1 LPRMNPVEQLTRQVR
16 RAQRWLGVQR
26 FFGVLGWCLFVTL
39 LVAVA
44 IIAVDKYRP
53 LGLGPWIQYA
63 GAGVGF
69 EPFEPWVVELL
80 KAGTWAVAAL
90 GLGILAAVVL
100 AVVRG
105 RGPIDAAIEI
115 DRRFQLKERVSST
128 LAMSADERRTAL
140 GQALT
145 DDAVRHVGRIDVGE
159 HFGVFPGRQMLLPLI
174 PAALA
179 ILVALLPRPAA
190 VDNPANAAAV
200 KKQVQESSETLL
212 RTLVEQ
218 RKKAQELGLKDAQ
231 NRFHRLEE
239 ATEDLADQTQGD
251 RKQALVKLNDL
262 ARQLERRRQ
271 DLGGAEAIQKQLEQ
285 LKNIARGPE
294 DKLLEAIGRGDFK
307 KAINELE
314 ALKEKLAD
322 GKLTDK
328 ERENLAKQL
337 GAMKDKL
344 QKLVDA
350 HREAQDDL
358 QKNIDQLRQGGQFN
372 EADKLQEQLDKL
384 RSQLPEMDQL
394 EDLADKLGQCGQCLK
409 QGQLQD
415 AGDMLNDLQGD
426 LEGLREQLQ
435 ELEMLDEAMDGL
447 AQSREQM
454 TCPHCGGLGCGA
466 CQGDRPGEGLGAGRG
481 KGDRP
486 EQEEDVSFYDTQAA
500 VKIGPGAGYVV
511 GEADGPNVRGKF
523 QEQIQEQVESA
534 RRQSADPLTGQQI
547 PRKHRQHARE
557 YFNRLREGE

>member
-1 LPRMNPVEQLTRQVR
+1 MDQLNRQVR

-39 LVAVA
+39 LVALA
-44 IIAVDKYRP
+44 IIAVDKFRP

-63 GAGVGF
+63 GAGAGF

-80 KAGTWAVAAL
+80 KAGTWAAAAL
-90 GLGILAAVVL
+90 GLGILAAVVW
-100 AVVRG
+100 AVIRS

-115 DRRFQLKERVSST
+115 DRRFKLKERVSST
-128 LAMSADERRTAL
+128 LAMSDEERRTAL
-140 GQALT
+140 GKALT
-145 DDAVRHVGRIDVGE
+145 EDAVRHVGRIDVGE
-159 HFGVFPGRQMLLPLI
+159 HFGIFPGRQMLLPLV

-179 ILVALLPRPAA
+179 ILVALWPRPAA

-200 KKQVQESSETLL
+200 KKQVQESSESL
-212 RTLVEQ
+212 RRKLIEQ
-218 RKKAQELGLKDAQ
+218 RKKAQEQGLKDAQ
-231 NRFHRLEE
+231 DLFHRLEE

-271 DLGGAEAIQKQLEQ
+271 DLGGAEAVQKQLNQ

-294 DKLLEAIGRGDFK
+294 DKLLEAISRGDFK
-307 KAINELE
+307 KAIQELD
-314 ALKEKLAD
+314 ALKAKLAD
-322 GKLTDK
+322 GNMTDK

-350 HREAQDDL
+350 HGQAKDDL
-358 QKNIDQLRQGGQFN
+358 QQRVDQLRQAGQGA

-384 RSQLPEMDQL
+384 MDQL
-394 EDLADKLGQCGQCLK
+394 PQMNKLQDMADKLGQCGQCLK

-415 AGDMLNDLQGD
+415 ANGMLNDLQGD
-426 LEGLREQLQ
+426 LEGLQEQLQ
-435 ELEMLDEAMDGL
+435 ELEMLDEAMASL
-447 AQSREQM
+447 AQSRDQM
-454 TCPHCGGLGCGA
+454 TCRQCAGQGCGA
-466 CQGDRPGEGLGAGRG
+466 CRGDRPGVGMGAGRGQGDRP
-481 KGDRP
+481 
-486 EQEEDVSFYDTQAA
+486 EEENDVNFYDTKAA

-511 GEADGPNVRGKF
+511 GEAEGPNVRGKF

-547 PRKHRQHARE
+547 PRKHREHARE
-557 YFNRLREGE
+557 YFNRLRKGD